1 MIFLA
6 AENIYCTTFSFGSTW
21 ALIGSKFLVGSF
33 PAKKKMKGYAVVG
46 MVFSFGTLF

>member
-21 ALIGSKFLVGSF
+21 ALIGGKFLVGSF
-33 PAKKKMKGYAVVG
+33 PAKKNEGVCGSWHGV
-46 MVFSFGTLF
+46 